1 MEDPAPADPT
11 EDGPETGDLEQIALE
26 AIQVP
31 AIYTTSVTV
40 MTTAHAIRI
49 AFGEAAAGT
58 RKVHVSVAMDFEI
71 ARRLRKRLE
80 AAIER
85 HDLEA
90 TDVAP
95 IEDGKI

>member
-1 MEDPAPADPT
+1 MEDPAPADPA
-11 EDGPETGDLEQIALE
+11 EDDLETGDIKQIALE

-31 AIYTTSVTV
+31 AIYATSVTV
-40 MTTAHAIRI
+40 MTTAQAIRI

-58 RKVHVSVAMDFEI
+58 RKVHASVAMDFDI
-71 ARRLRKRLE
+71 ARRLRRRLD

-85 HDLEA
+85 HELEA
-90 TDVAP
+90 TAVAP